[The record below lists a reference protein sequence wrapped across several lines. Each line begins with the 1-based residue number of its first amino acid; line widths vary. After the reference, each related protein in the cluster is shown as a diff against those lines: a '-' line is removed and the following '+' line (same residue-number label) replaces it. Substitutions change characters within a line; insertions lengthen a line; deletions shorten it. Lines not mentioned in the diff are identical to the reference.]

1 MRVCPQHMSKTG
13 GGVLAKGGCPGHGGC
28 LGHGG
33 VQDMGDV
40 QDMGMPK
47 ASMLNVQD
55 MHEGCVWHARR
66 VYKENLVESTL
77 LDDGIYPP

>member
-1 MRVCPQHMSKTG
+1 
-13 GGVLAKGGCPGHGGC
+13 
-28 LGHGG
+28 
-33 VQDMGDV
+33 MGDV